1 MLDQALL
8 YCYHYDPVSGKYG
21 LAIMGVIRLGGML
34 TLVVLGGSIF
44 LALRRERR
52 QANAAAL
59 AATGT
64 R

>member
-1 MLDQALL
+1 M
-8 YCYHYDPVSGKYG
+8 S
-21 LAIMGVIRLGGML
+21 VIRLGGVL
-34 TLVVLGGSIF
+34 TLGVLGASIF

-52 QANAAAL
+52 QANAAGA